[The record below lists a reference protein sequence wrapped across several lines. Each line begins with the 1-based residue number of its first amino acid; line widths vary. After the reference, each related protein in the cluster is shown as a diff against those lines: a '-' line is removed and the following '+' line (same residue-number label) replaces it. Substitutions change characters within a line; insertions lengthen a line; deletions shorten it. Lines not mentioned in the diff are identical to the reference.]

1 MEKQGGGQRSR
12 AAGTAGGIRC
22 VDQNVSV
29 DGPDGCKVRK
39 VALNGC
45 CCVIHTAAS
54 NRSPLSL
61 RSEADT
67 QDEHEDDEA
76 YGIPDGAR
84 VGTDAPSSRR
94 RGRGGRMDGGTAR
107 CSSAAEQK
115 QAWDAK
121 RGRGRLQGRWIRYGI
136 DVQWTRPFAD
146 SDGSG
151 FDWIL
156 VF

>member
-94 RGRGGRMDGGTAR
+94 RDEGDGWTGARRGAAVRQSRSKRGMPSEAEAVCRGGG
-107 CSSAAEQK
+107 
-115 QAWDAK
+115 
-121 RGRGRLQGRWIRYGI
+121 
-136 DVQWTRPFAD
+136 
-146 SDGSG
+146 
-151 FDWIL
+151 
-156 VF
+156 